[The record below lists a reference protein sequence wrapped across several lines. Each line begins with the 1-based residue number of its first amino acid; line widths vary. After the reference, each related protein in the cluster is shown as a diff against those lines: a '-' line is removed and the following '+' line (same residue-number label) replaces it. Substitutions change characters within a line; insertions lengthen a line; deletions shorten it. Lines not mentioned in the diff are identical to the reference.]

1 MFLKDVKQGLV
12 WVIGLLVVLTLCF
25 AGVASAQKTTITF
38 WQAGGSEELIALTRR
53 IINDFEEKYPDVT
66 VNYQVIPWAEDPHVK
81 YQTAILGGTMA
92 DVFSLGDPFQY
103 VLAAAGALE
112 PLNEYIPEDMLNDFV
127 PATID
132 RNTIDGKLV
141 ALPWYVSVRALFY
154 RSDLLAEEG
163 IPEPTTSWTWDEF
176 VEYTKRL
183 TKDTDGDGKID
194 QYGFGTSGQY
204 VSQYLPFLWQNDAD
218 FLDDKN
224 EVATSTDPKAIEA
237 LQFYIDLVREH
248 NVVPP
253 GSTTIDL
260 HEIQRMFAN
269 GQVALFIDAQDTAFA
284 FDREPLLEGKFGVG
298 LLPHTVRHASFS
310 GADVVAI
317 SATSK
322 NKEAAWQFME
332 HLLSPSAMADYCLLS
347 GFTPVRASVSEY
359 EEFQH
364 PLRAPFLEQA
374 QLGSMFYYST
384 PSASAFTRIIRP
396 HVQEVMEGQ
405 KTVEQAMAEIA
416 DLINEEFA
424 R

>member
-1 MFLKDVKQGLV
+1 
-12 WVIGLLVVLTLCF
+12 
-25 AGVASAQKTTITF
+25 
-38 WQAGGSEELIALTRR
+38 
-53 IINDFEEKYPDVT
+53 
-66 VNYQVIPWAEDPHVK
+66 
-81 YQTAILGGTMA
+81 
-92 DVFSLGDPFQY
+92 
-103 VLAAAGALE
+103 
-112 PLNEYIPEDMLNDFV
+112 
-127 PATID
+127 
-132 RNTIDGKLV
+132 
-141 ALPWYVSVRALFY
+141 
-154 RSDLLAEEG
+154 
-163 IPEPTTSWTWDEF
+163 
-176 VEYTKRL
+176 
-183 TKDTDGDGKID
+183 
-194 QYGFGTSGQY
+194 
-204 VSQYLPFLWQNDAD
+204 
-218 FLDDKN
+218 
-224 EVATSTDPKAIEA
+224 VATSTDPKAIEA

-298 LLPHTVRHASFS
+298 LLPHKVRHASFC

-322 NKEAAWQFME
+322 NKEAAWLFME